1 MKKRGFTLVELLAVI
16 AIISILATIG
26 VTAVIKVYN
35 DSVKKTMI
43 VQENNVAEASKS
55 YLEDYCIDPLDN
67 TYKCPSSYENNSE
80 IRYICLSDLQD
91 NEKGNYVSKVNYKN
105 EDCKGIITFSKN
117 DDGEYINAK
126 TYLYCDYNSKDK
138 KYNYVTDETLDTS
151 LYPRCNISSGTTEEP
166 TKPID
171 TACTFNGELKQGA
184 EFVSGQYTYR
194 YKQEGRYN
202 YSGNDLAWNNIEADG
217 WGVQLTD
224 KTSTKAVTSK
234 LCTYINNKPIISMA
248 FMFSGSKAAT
258 IDLSNFDT
266 SKVINMKNM
275 FASSVTTALDLSS
288 FDTSNVTNMSGMF
301 SGSVA
306 TTIKGLNK
314 FNTSKV
320 TDMTSMFYNS
330 QATTLDLSNF
340 DTSNVKYINS
350 MFYGTKATTLDV
362 SSFDTSKVTSMYA
375 MFANSQAT
383 TIKGLNNFDTSNVK
397 SMFQMF
403 LSSKATTLDVSNFDT
418 SNVTDMADM
427 FLSSQ
432 ATTLDVSNFNTSKV
446 TLMNRMFSST
456 KATTLDVSK
465 FDTSKVTS
473 MYAMFANSQAT
484 TIKGLNN
491 FDTSKVTNMGMMFYN
506 NRATMLDVSNFN
518 TSKVTTMQQMF
529 SYSQATTIKGLNNFD
544 TSNVTS
550 MWYMF
555 NYSRAT
561 TLDVSKF
568 DTSKVTNMGNMFR
581 GSRVTTLDLSQFNTS
596 NVTDMSN
603 MFSNS
608 FYLKTIYSSG
618 KFNTS
623 AVATSSN
630 MFTGCTSLVGGA
642 GTKYNS
648 SYVDKTYARI
658 DGGTSSPGY
667 FTSKNS
673 STNAGKYIR
682 NLSPKG
688 LETTARNGLYRFVGT
703 SNNYINIGGI
713 SYRIIGITD
722 NSTINTSLGLK
733 ENQLKLIKATPV
745 GTHAWSSSRT
755 NDYPFGNS
763 SNDLYTYL
771 NNTVINNT
779 SVIPSSFKNSISSVK
794 WYNGDAS
801 YGISASAIASYE
813 MESITSKTAK
823 LGLMYLSDYF
833 YSSTYGGTTNCYNTT
848 CNSSWIYNSSYN
860 QWTMT
865 RNGRTNNTG
874 YIAGSIDTSGKT
886 NNTMVVYSLYYSPVF
901 YLNEN
906 MVISSGNGSFTTP
919 FIINIK

>member
-26 VTAVIKVYN
+26 VTAVIKIYN

-80 IRYICLSDLQD
+80 TRYICLSDLQD

-126 TYLYCDYNSKDK
+126 TYLYCDYDSRNN
-138 KYNYVTDETLDTS
+138 KYNYITDETLDTS

-166 TKPID
+166 AKPVD

-194 YKQEGRYN
+194 YKQRKTD
-202 YSGNDLAWNNIEADG
+202 SSWNNISNDG
-217 WGVQLTD
+217 WGVTLTN
-224 KTSTKAVTSK
+224 KNSTDAVTTK
-234 LCTYINNKPIISMA
+234 LCNSINGKPIVSMSY
-248 FMFSGSKAAT
+248 MFEKSNAVT
-258 IDLSNFDT
+258 IDT
-266 SKVINMKNM
+266 
-275 FASSVTTALDLSS
+275 SS
-288 FDTSNVTNMSGMF
+288 FDTSNVTDMSKMFFLADAKELDLSNFGTSNVTNMNAMF
-301 SGSVA
+301 AYSKA
-306 TTIKGLNK
+306 TTINGLNK
-314 FNTSKV
+314 FNT
-320 TDMTSMFYNS
+320 N
-330 QATTLDLSNF
+330 
-340 DTSNVKYINS
+340 
-350 MFYGTKATTLDV
+350 
-362 SSFDTSKVTSMYA
+362 
-375 MFANSQAT
+375 
-383 TIKGLNNFDTSNVK
+383 
-397 SMFQMF
+397 
-403 LSSKATTLDVSNFDT
+403 
-418 SNVTDMADM
+418 
-427 FLSSQ
+427 
-432 ATTLDVSNFNTSKV
+432 
-446 TLMNRMFSST
+446 
-456 KATTLDVSK
+456 
-465 FDTSKVTS
+465 
-473 MYAMFANSQAT
+473 
-484 TIKGLNN
+484 
-491 FDTSKVTNMGMMFYN
+491 KVTNMGYMFSWSSVN
-506 NRATMLDVSNFN
+506 TIDLSSFNTSNVTTMQNMFETSNATAIIGLNKLN
-518 TSKVTTMQQMF
+518 TSKVVNMYGMF
-529 SYSQATTIKGLNNFD
+529 WNTK
-544 TSNVTS
+544 
-550 MWYMF
+550 
-555 NYSRAT
+555 
-561 TLDVSKF
+561 
-568 DTSKVTNMGNMFR
+568 
-581 GSRVTTLDLSQFNTS
+581 VTTLDLSSFNTS
-596 NVTDMSN
+596 NVTDMSFMFNGSEAATIKGLKKFNTSKVTNMNGMFSATQLSTLDLSNFNTSNVTDMSKMFYNNKKLTTIYVSNNFVTGKVTSSTN
-603 MFSNS
+603 MFKDSTKLVGG
-608 FYLKTIYSSG
+608 FGTIYSSS
-618 KFNTS
+618 KI
-623 AVATSSN
+623 
-630 MFTGCTSLVGGA
+630 
-642 GTKYNS
+642 
-648 SYVDKTYARI
+648 DKTYARI
-658 DGGTSSPGY
+658 DGGSSNPGY

-771 NNTVINNT
+771 NNTIINNT

-813 MESITSKTAK
+813 MKSITSKTAK

-860 QWTMT
+860 QWTMS

>member
-126 TYLYCDYNSKDK
+126 TYLYCDYDSKDK
-138 KYNYVTDETLDTS
+138 KYNYVTDESLDTS

-166 TKPID
+166 AKPVD

-194 YKQEGRYN
+194 YKQRKTD
-202 YSGNDLAWNNIEADG
+202 SSWNNISNDG
-217 WGVQLTD
+217 WGVTLTN
-224 KTSTKAVTSK
+224 KNSTDAVTTK
-234 LCTYINNKPIISMA
+234 LCNSINGKPIVSMSY
-248 FMFSGSKAAT
+248 MFGKSNAVT
-258 IDLSNFDT
+258 IDT
-266 SKVINMKNM
+266 
-275 FASSVTTALDLSS
+275 SS
-288 FDTSNVTNMSGMF
+288 FDTSNVTDMSFMF
-301 SGSVA
+301 NGSEA
-306 TTIKGLNK
+306 ATIKGLKK

-320 TDMTSMFYNS
+320 TNMNGMFS
-330 QATTLDLSNF
+330 ATQLSTLDLSN
-340 DTSNVKYINS
+340 
-350 MFYGTKATTLDV
+350 
-362 SSFDTSKVTSMYA
+362 
-375 MFANSQAT
+375 
-383 TIKGLNNFDTSNVK
+383 
-397 SMFQMF
+397 
-403 LSSKATTLDVSNFDT
+403 
-418 SNVTDMADM
+418 
-427 FLSSQ
+427 
-432 ATTLDVSNFNTSKV
+432 
-446 TLMNRMFSST
+446 
-456 KATTLDVSK
+456 
-465 FDTSKVTS
+465 
-473 MYAMFANSQAT
+473 
-484 TIKGLNN
+484 
-491 FDTSKVTNMGMMFYN
+491 
-506 NRATMLDVSNFN
+506 
-518 TSKVTTMQQMF
+518 
-529 SYSQATTIKGLNNFD
+529 
-544 TSNVTS
+544 
-550 MWYMF
+550 
-555 NYSRAT
+555 
-561 TLDVSKF
+561 
-568 DTSKVTNMGNMFR
+568 
-581 GSRVTTLDLSQFNTS
+581 FNTS
-596 NVTDMSN
+596 NVTDMSKMFYNNKKLTTIYVSNNFVTSKVTNSTN
-603 MFSNS
+603 MFKDSTKLVGG
-608 FYLKTIYSSG
+608 FGTIYSSS
-618 KFNTS
+618 KI
-623 AVATSSN
+623 
-630 MFTGCTSLVGGA
+630 
-642 GTKYNS
+642 
-648 SYVDKTYARI
+648 DKTYAHI

-703 SNNYINIGGI
+703 SNNYINVGGI

-771 NNTVINNT
+771 NNTIINNT

-813 MESITSKTAK
+813 MKSITSKTAK

-860 QWTMT
+860 QWTMS
-865 RNGRTNNTG
+865 RNGRSNNTG

>member
-67 TYKCPSSYENNSE
+67 TYRCPSSYENNSE

-117 DDGEYINAK
+117 DDGEYIKAK
-126 TYLYCDYNSKDK
+126 TYLYCDYDSKDK
-138 KYNYVTDETLDTS
+138 KYNYVTDESLDTS

-166 TKPID
+166 AKPVD
-171 TACTFNGELKQGA
+171 TACTFNEKLKQGA

-202 YSGNDLAWNNIEADG
+202 YSGDDLAWNNIGADG

-224 KTSTKAVTSK
+224 KNSTDAVTTK
-234 LCTYINNKPIISMA
+234 LCNSINGKPIVSMSY
-248 FMFSGSKAAT
+248 MFGKSNAVT
-258 IDLSNFDT
+258 IDT
-266 SKVINMKNM
+266 
-275 FASSVTTALDLSS
+275 SS
-288 FDTSNVTNMSGMF
+288 FDTSNVTDMSEMFFLADAKELDLSNFGTSNVTNMNAMF
-301 SGSVA
+301 AYSKA
-306 TTIKGLNK
+306 TTINGLNK
-314 FNTSKV
+314 FNT
-320 TDMTSMFYNS
+320 N
-330 QATTLDLSNF
+330 
-340 DTSNVKYINS
+340 
-350 MFYGTKATTLDV
+350 
-362 SSFDTSKVTSMYA
+362 
-375 MFANSQAT
+375 
-383 TIKGLNNFDTSNVK
+383 
-397 SMFQMF
+397 
-403 LSSKATTLDVSNFDT
+403 
-418 SNVTDMADM
+418 
-427 FLSSQ
+427 
-432 ATTLDVSNFNTSKV
+432 
-446 TLMNRMFSST
+446 
-456 KATTLDVSK
+456 
-465 FDTSKVTS
+465 
-473 MYAMFANSQAT
+473 
-484 TIKGLNN
+484 
-491 FDTSKVTNMGMMFYN
+491 KVTNMGYMFSWSSVN
-506 NRATMLDVSNFN
+506 TIDLSSFNTSNATTMQNMFETSNATTIIGLNKLN
-518 TSKVTTMQQMF
+518 TSKVVNMYGMF
-529 SYSQATTIKGLNNFD
+529 WNTK
-544 TSNVTS
+544 
-550 MWYMF
+550 
-555 NYSRAT
+555 
-561 TLDVSKF
+561 
-568 DTSKVTNMGNMFR
+568 
-581 GSRVTTLDLSQFNTS
+581 VTTLDLSSFNTS
-596 NVTDMSN
+596 NVTDMSFMFNGSEAATIKGLKKFNTSKVTNMNGMFSATQLSTLDLSNFNTSNVTDMSKMFYNNKKLITIYVSNNFVTGKVTSSTN
-603 MFSNS
+603 MFKDSTKLVGG
-608 FYLKTIYSSG
+608 FGTIYSSS
-618 KFNTS
+618 KI
-623 AVATSSN
+623 
-630 MFTGCTSLVGGA
+630 
-642 GTKYNS
+642 
-648 SYVDKTYARI
+648 DKTYAHI
-658 DGGTSSPGY
+658 DGGTSNPGY

-703 SNNYINIGGI
+703 SNNYVNIGGI

-813 MESITSKTAK
+813 MKSITSKTAK

-860 QWTMT
+860 QWTMS

>member
-1 MKKRGFTLVELLAVI
+1 MKKRGFTLVELLVVI

-35 DSVKKTMI
+35 NSVKKTMI

-117 DDGEYINAK
+117 DDGEYIKAK
-126 TYLYCDYNSKDK
+126 TYLYCDYDSKDK
-138 KYNYVTDETLDTS
+138 KYNYVTDESLDTS
-151 LYPRCNISSGTTEEP
+151 RYSRCNISSGTTEEP
-166 TKPID
+166 AKPVD

-194 YKQEGRYN
+194 YKQRKTD
-202 YSGNDLAWNNIEADG
+202 SSWNNISNDG
-217 WGVQLTD
+217 WGVTLTN
-224 KTSTKAVTSK
+224 KNSTDAVTTK
-234 LCTYINNKPIISMA
+234 LCNSINGKPIVSMSY
-248 FMFSGSKAAT
+248 MFEKSNAVT
-258 IDLSNFDT
+258 IDT
-266 SKVINMKNM
+266 
-275 FASSVTTALDLSS
+275 SS
-288 FDTSNVTNMSGMF
+288 FDTSNVTDMSKMFFLADAKELDLSNFGTSNVTNMNSMFAYSKATTINGLNKFNTNKVTNMGYMFSWSSVNTIDLSSFNTSNVTTMENMFETSNATTIIGLNKLNTSKVVNMYGMF
-301 SGSVA
+301 WNTKVTTLDLSSFSTSNVTDMRFMFNGSEA
-306 TTIKGLNK
+306 ATIKGLKK

-320 TDMTSMFYNS
+320 TNMSGMFG
-330 QATTLDLSNF
+330 ATQLSTLDLSNF
-340 DTSNVKYINS
+340 N
-350 MFYGTKATTLDV
+350 
-362 SSFDTSKVTSMYA
+362 
-375 MFANSQAT
+375 
-383 TIKGLNNFDTSNVK
+383 
-397 SMFQMF
+397 
-403 LSSKATTLDVSNFDT
+403 T
-418 SNVTDMADM
+418 SNVTNMSEM
-427 FLSSQ
+427 FYNNKKL
-432 ATTLDVSNFNTSKV
+432 TTIYVSN
-446 TLMNRMFSST
+446 
-456 KATTLDVSK
+456 
-465 FDTSKVTS
+465 
-473 MYAMFANSQAT
+473 
-484 TIKGLNN
+484 N
-491 FDTSKVTNMGMMFYN
+491 FVTSKVTN
-506 NRATMLDVSNFN
+506 S
-518 TSKVTTMQQMF
+518 
-529 SYSQATTIKGLNNFD
+529 
-544 TSNVTS
+544 
-550 MWYMF
+550 
-555 NYSRAT
+555 
-561 TLDVSKF
+561 
-568 DTSKVTNMGNMFR
+568 TNMFKDSTKLVGGF
-581 GSRVTTLDLSQFNTS
+581 G
-596 NVTDMSN
+596 
-603 MFSNS
+603 
-608 FYLKTIYSSG
+608 TIYSSS
-618 KFNTS
+618 KI
-623 AVATSSN
+623 
-630 MFTGCTSLVGGA
+630 
-642 GTKYNS
+642 
-648 SYVDKTYARI
+648 DKTYARI
-658 DGGTSSPGY
+658 DGGTSNPGY

-688 LETTARNGLYRFVGT
+688 LETTAHDGLYRFVGT

-813 MESITSKTAK
+813 MKSITSKTAK

>member
-1 MKKRGFTLVELLAVI
+1 MKKRGFTLVELLVVI

-105 EDCKGIITFSKN
+105 EECKGIITFSKN
-117 DDGEYINAK
+117 DDGEYTKAK
-126 TYLYCDYNSKDK
+126 TYLYCDYDSRNN
-138 KYNYVTDETLDTS
+138 KYNYITDETLDTS

-166 TKPID
+166 AKPVD

-194 YKQEGRYN
+194 YKQRKTD
-202 YSGNDLAWNNIEADG
+202 SSWNNISNDG
-217 WGVQLTD
+217 WGVTLTN
-224 KTSTKAVTSK
+224 KNSTDAVTTK
-234 LCTYINNKPIISMA
+234 LCNSINGKPIVSMSY
-248 FMFSGSKAAT
+248 MFEKSNAVT
-258 IDLSNFDT
+258 IDT
-266 SKVINMKNM
+266 
-275 FASSVTTALDLSS
+275 SS
-288 FDTSNVTNMSGMF
+288 FDTSNVTDMSKMFFLADAKELDLSNFGTSNVTNMNSMF
-301 SGSVA
+301 AYSKA
-306 TTIKGLNK
+306 TTVNGLNK
-314 FNTSKV
+314 FNT
-320 TDMTSMFYNS
+320 N
-330 QATTLDLSNF
+330 
-340 DTSNVKYINS
+340 
-350 MFYGTKATTLDV
+350 
-362 SSFDTSKVTSMYA
+362 
-375 MFANSQAT
+375 
-383 TIKGLNNFDTSNVK
+383 
-397 SMFQMF
+397 
-403 LSSKATTLDVSNFDT
+403 
-418 SNVTDMADM
+418 
-427 FLSSQ
+427 
-432 ATTLDVSNFNTSKV
+432 
-446 TLMNRMFSST
+446 
-456 KATTLDVSK
+456 
-465 FDTSKVTS
+465 
-473 MYAMFANSQAT
+473 
-484 TIKGLNN
+484 
-491 FDTSKVTNMGMMFYN
+491 KVTNMGY
-506 NRATMLDVSNFN
+506 
-518 TSKVTTMQQMF
+518 MF
-529 SYSQATTIKGLNNFD
+529 SWSSVNTI
-544 TSNVTS
+544 
-550 MWYMF
+550 
-555 NYSRAT
+555 
-561 TLDVSKF
+561 
-568 DTSKVTNMGNMFR
+568 
-581 GSRVTTLDLSQFNTS
+581 DLSSFNTS
-596 NVTDMSN
+596 NVTDMSFMFNGSEAATIKGLKKFNTSKVTNMNGMFSAMQLSTLDLSNFNTSNVTDMSKMFYNNKKLTTIYVSNNFVTSKVTNSTN
-603 MFSNS
+603 MFKDSTKLVGG
-608 FYLKTIYSSG
+608 FGTIYSSS
-618 KFNTS
+618 KI
-623 AVATSSN
+623 
-630 MFTGCTSLVGGA
+630 
-642 GTKYNS
+642 
-648 SYVDKTYARI
+648 DKTYARI

-722 NSTINTSLGLK
+722 NSIINTSLGLK

-771 NNTVINNT
+771 NNTIINNT

-801 YGISASAIASYE
+801 YGTSASAIASYE
-813 MESITSKTAK
+813 MKSITSKTAK

-860 QWTMT
+860 QWTMS
-865 RNGRTNNTG
+865 RNGRGNNTG

-906 MVISSGNGSFTTP
+906 MVISSGDGSFTTP